1 MKMEEI
7 SFRSSVPWWRVVAWV
22 VTVVVLA
29 ASCLTAVSTSAQAA
43 NLEQHNPVTYN
54 MQGAS
59 QDTTPKWSSD
69 IPGLLNHDVI
79 ALQEAGP
86 VPPLDPG
93 GVFSYQGTHT
103 SASGLRVYHY
113 LRNFGTRTRTNFRH
127 VYFMETDPNGHRVN
141 LAMVT
146 EHPAD
151 AVWFVGSTFAGSRAS
166 FGLRFGNTVFYTVH
180 GLSGGGNDI
189 PGMVNGIADA
199 MQRAGRDYAIMGD
212 FNRDPASLDGRLRPS
227 AHIYRSG
234 RVTQQSG
241 GELDYMVASRD
252 MGALGLLY
260 QGHIPG
266 GFSADHYPVE
276 FGVVP
281 IRGAAGF
288 SIGSYSNR
296 GDQERILDVYNNN
309 SANGTHII
317 TYDPL
322 GGGNQ
327 KFTFVPTFGGY
338 NIKNMSTGKC
348 LDLNGGPG
356 AGNGDYVNEWDCL
369 GQSTQRWGVFPWPG
383 DPGAVGIYNVKTNN
397 CLDVFRNGTG
407 NGVWADIWP
416 RKGSN
421 DNINQKWT
429 LQYLGYSLQSG

>member
-1 MKMEEI
+1 MKMEKI
-7 SFRSSVPWWRVVAWV
+7 SFRSSVPWWRVVTWV
-22 VTVVVLA
+22 VTVLVLA
-29 ASCLTAVSTSAQAA
+29 ASCLTAVSTPAHAA

-93 GVFSYQGTHT
+93 GVFSYQGTLA

-146 EHPAD
+146 QNPAD
-151 AVWFVGSTFAGSRAS
+151 ATWFVGSTFAGSRAS
-166 FGLRFGNTVFYTVH
+166 FGLRFGNTIFFTVH
-180 GLSGGGNDI
+180 GLSGGGNDV
-189 PGMVNGIADA
+189 PGMVNSIADA
-199 MQRAGRDYAIMGD
+199 TQRAGRDYAIMGD
-212 FNRDPASLDGRLRPS
+212 FNRDPASLDGRLRAS

-281 IRGAAGF
+281 LRGAAGF

-296 GDQERILDVYNNN
+296 SDQERILDVYNNN

-338 NIKNMSTGKC
+338 NIKNISTGKC
-348 LDLNGGPG
+348 LDLNKGPY

-383 DPGAVGIYNVKTNN
+383 DPGAVGIRNLKTND
-397 CLDVFRNGTG
+397 CLDVSWNGTG

-416 RKGSN
+416 CKGSN